1 MLKEPKNPVTVGYLS
16 VERSKNL
23 LTHSL
28 KSILATLLANCSFS
42 DFVFSAEVGRHDT
55 DGTQQEDAA
64 GSFSSAVPQ
73 HEDSSPPLFLSL

>member
-1 MLKEPKNPVTVGYLS
+1 MLKEPKNLVTVRYLS
-16 VERSKNL
+16 VERSKYL

-28 KSILATLLANCSFS
+28 KSILATLLANSSFS
-42 DFVFSAEVGRHDT
+42 DFVFSAEVEQHDP

>member
-1 MLKEPKNPVTVGYLS
+1 MLKEPKNLVTVRYLS
-16 VERSKNL
+16 VERSKYL

-28 KSILATLLANCSFS
+28 KSMLATLLANCSFS
-42 DFVFSAEVGRHDT
+42 DFVFSAEVEKHDP
-55 DGTQQEDAA
+55 DGTQQEEDA